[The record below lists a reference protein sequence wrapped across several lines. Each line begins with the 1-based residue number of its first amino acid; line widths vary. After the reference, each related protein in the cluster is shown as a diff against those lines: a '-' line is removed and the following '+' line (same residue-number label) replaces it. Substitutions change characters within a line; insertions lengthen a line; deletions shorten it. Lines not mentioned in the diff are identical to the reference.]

1 MGIFLPNMWSGS
13 LLVMFMG
20 AFDNYYNGA
29 SSASEITLVL
39 GSSVALGQDFR
50 LIYSHPNWKQHKH
63 SLEIEWSNYCTLI
76 HWSATQQI
84 GIKY

>member
-50 LIYSHPNWKQHKH
+50 LIYSHPNWKKHKCA
-63 SLEIEWSNYCTLI
+63 LEIKWSNYCTLI
-76 HWSATQQI
+76 HWNTTQQI